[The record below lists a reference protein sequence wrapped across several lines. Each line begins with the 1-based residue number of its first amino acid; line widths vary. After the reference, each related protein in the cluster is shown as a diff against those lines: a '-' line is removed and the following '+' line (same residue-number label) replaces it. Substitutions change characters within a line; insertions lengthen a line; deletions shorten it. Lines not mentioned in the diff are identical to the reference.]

1 MHVHSLCFLEEMH
14 VLQHACAACMLPSF
28 EENHWKQAKNGS
40 KQHQHAS
47 APLAHHFPRCTSL
60 RFPIHLNDSHTYPHE
75 CYEIFPSLSI
85 FLAWP
90 QIFLALHLSP
100 SFLLGLSRP
109 SCLPQ
114 LSGGLRHPG
123 SSWRC
128 GTRQPM
134 MHARVGWGEHSGTR

>member
-75 CYEIFPSLSI
+75 CYEIFLAQHVSPSHLSCLASDLPCPTSLSI

-90 QIFLALHLSP
+90 LT
-100 SFLLGLSRP
+100 SFLLATIVWRP
-109 SCLPQ
+109 APPRVLVAVWHEAAHDARSC
-114 LSGGLRHPG
+114 GMG
-123 SSWRC
+123 
-128 GTRQPM
+128 
-134 MHARVGWGEHSGTR
+134 